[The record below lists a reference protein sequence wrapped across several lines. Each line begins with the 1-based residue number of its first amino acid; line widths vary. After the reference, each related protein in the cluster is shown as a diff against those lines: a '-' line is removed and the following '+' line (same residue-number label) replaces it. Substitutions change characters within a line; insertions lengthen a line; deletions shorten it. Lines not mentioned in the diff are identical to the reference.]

1 MWIQRDI
8 SDKLRHQISTR
19 PTTLLTGAR
28 QTGKSSLLRKLLPEA
43 EYVSLDR
50 PALASEAESQPQAF
64 LSSFSKQ
71 VIIDEVQYAPSLF
84 RALKILIDEN
94 RQEYG
99 RWILTGS
106 QLFSL
111 MQGVSE
117 SLAGRISILNLD
129 TLTATELRKANILS
143 KNFQWI
149 GGYPEIWSQPQLD
162 QGQFFNDYIAT
173 YLQRD
178 LRHLIAVDDLRV
190 FDHFLRMLAL
200 RAGSLINL
208 SEIGRDIGM
217 TGTTV
222 KKWLA
227 ALEAS
232 HLISIVEPWYV
243 NHNNRMI
250 KTPKIFFKD
259 QGLLCQILGIR
270 DEVAWLSSPLKGHLY
285 ENFVFCEIQKTL
297 NITGSLRKVFFWR
310 DKDNREVDFLIEN
323 GPSLTLIEAKCAE
336 NPVLPMAGIEHIA
349 KTFASKYQMRKV
361 IACSVDSDRI
371 VKNGTYELWNPMR
384 SELVGV

>member
-1 MWIQRDI
+1 MWIERDI
-8 SDKLRHQISTR
+8 SRKLLHQIRTR
-19 PTTLLTGAR
+19 PATLLTGAR
-28 QTGKSSLLRKLLPEA
+28 QTGKSSLLKKILPDA

-50 PALASEAESQPQAF
+50 PALAAEAESNPHAF

-71 VIIDEVQYAPSLF
+71 VIIDEIQYAPSLF
-84 RALKILIDEN
+84 RELKILIDDN

-99 RWILTGS
+99 RWALTGS

-111 MQGVSE
+111 MRGVSE

-129 TLTATELRKANILS
+129 TLTATELHKAQVLS
-143 KNFQWI
+143 KSFVWI

-162 QGQFFNDYIAT
+162 QTQFFNDYIAT

-178 LRHLIAVDDLRV
+178 LRQIISVDDLRV

-208 SEIGRDIGM
+208 AEIGRDIGM
-217 TGTTV
+217 TGATV

-243 NHNNRMI
+243 NHNKRII
-250 KTPKIFFKD
+250 KTPKVFFKD

-270 DEVAWLSSPLKGHLY
+270 DEDTWLQSPLKGHLY
-285 ENFVFCEIQKTL
+285 ENFVFCEIQKML
-297 NITGSLRKVFFWR
+297 NLTGSGRKVFFWR
-310 DKDNREVDFLIEN
+310 DKDNREVDFLVEN
-323 GPSLTLIEAKCAE
+323 GPTLTLIESKFSE
-336 NPVLPMAGIEHIA
+336 NPPIPMSGIEHVE
-349 KTFASKYQMRKV
+349 KVFSGQYQIRKI
-361 IACSVDSDRI
+361 IACQVDSNRI
-371 VKNGTYELWNPMR
+371 LKNESYELWNPLR
-384 SELVGV
+384 SELNI